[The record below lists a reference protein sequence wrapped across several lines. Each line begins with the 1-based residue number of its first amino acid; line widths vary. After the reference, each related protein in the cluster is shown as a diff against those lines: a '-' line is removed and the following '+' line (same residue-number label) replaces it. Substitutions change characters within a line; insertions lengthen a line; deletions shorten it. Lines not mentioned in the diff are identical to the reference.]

1 MMNVLLPL
9 VLVLSPIKM
18 ESARFTIS
26 QEGKRI
32 GTEEFSIV
40 QRQEGY
46 LVEGRTRIGDV
57 SISSR
62 MELDPK
68 LAPTSYE
75 YSNPQGTIRV
85 KVAEPVSELQSVAG
99 GETSSVDFRFPTG
112 GVILDNNFFH
122 HYLILL
128 YRVEAG
134 QNLFSVFVPQ
144 EMKVGSASV
153 RSTGSRTYDL
163 DVGDVRLQATTDA
176 DGRLIK
182 LAVPSAKVIVE
193 R

>member
-1 MMNVLLPL
+1 
-9 VLVLSPIKM
+9 
-18 ESARFTIS
+18 
-26 QEGKRI
+26 
-32 GTEEFSIV
+32 
-40 QRQEGY
+40 
-46 LVEGRTRIGDV
+46 
-57 SISSR
+57 
-62 MELDPK
+62 
-68 LAPTSYE
+68 PTSYE
-75 YSNPQGTIRV
+75 YSSPQGSILV

-134 QNLFSVFVPQ
+134 QNSFSAFVPQ

-163 DVGDVRLQATTDA
+163 DVGDVSLQATTDS